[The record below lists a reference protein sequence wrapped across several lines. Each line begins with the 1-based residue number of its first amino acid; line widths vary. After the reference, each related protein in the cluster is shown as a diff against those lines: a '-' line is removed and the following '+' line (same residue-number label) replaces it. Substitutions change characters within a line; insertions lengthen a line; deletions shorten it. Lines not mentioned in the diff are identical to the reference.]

1 MRDTELYFYL
11 LGLKSPWSVDRVDL
25 SVEKQRVDVWAVH
38 PDDTKFPCP
47 ECGKACGVYDHAEE
61 RTWRHLDSCGLAT
74 YLHAA
79 PPRVRCTSHGVR
91 QPVVP
96 WAEPHSR
103 FTMLYEAMAINLLKA
118 CTVNEARTLLKLSWD
133 EVWHILEKAVARGMA
148 RKRKLVIPYL
158 GADEKAIAKRHRYLT
173 LVYDLERGTV
183 EYIAEGRANDSL
195 ARYFQALTP
204 QQLGGI
210 LGICIDMWPAFIE
223 AIRAHLANADSK
235 IVFDPYHIMVHMN
248 KAVDAVRK
256 AEHKTLMA
264 EGVDLLKNTKFWW
277 LHARENVPKKNADL
291 FSMLRDM
298 HLATGRA
305 WSIKELLRDL
315 WRCARR
321 DDGLRLFKRWYAWA
335 VRSRLAPVKVAA
347 KTVKRHLWG
356 ILNWFEHRISNGMSE
371 GINGLI
377 EKVKVAARGYR
388 NTENFKTVIYFHFG
402 GLDLYPQTHGNPG

>member
-1 MRDTELYFYL
+1 MRSTMFSSTSIRTSTAPSRNSSTNFLASGTPNIGCPRPS
-11 LGLKSPWSVDRVDL
+11 GL
-25 SVEKQRVDVWAVH
+25 
-38 PDDTKFPCP
+38 
-47 ECGKACGVYDHAEE
+47 
-61 RTWRHLDSCGLAT
+61 
-74 YLHAA
+74 
-79 PPRVRCTSHGVR
+79 
-91 QPVVP
+91 
-96 WAEPHSR
+96 
-103 FTMLYEAMAINLLKA
+103 
-118 CTVNEARTLLKLSWD
+118 
-133 EVWHILEKAVARGMA
+133 
-148 RKRKLVIPYL
+148 
-158 GADEKAIAKRHRYLT
+158 
-173 LVYDLERGTV
+173 
-183 EYIAEGRANDSL
+183 
-195 ARYFQALTP
+195 
-204 QQLGGI
+204 
-210 LGICIDMWPAFIE
+210 
-223 AIRAHLANADSK
+223 
-235 IVFDPYHIMVHMN
+235 
-248 KAVDAVRK
+248 
-256 AEHKTLMA
+256 
-264 EGVDLLKNTKFWW
+264 
-277 LHARENVPKKNADL
+277 PKKNADL